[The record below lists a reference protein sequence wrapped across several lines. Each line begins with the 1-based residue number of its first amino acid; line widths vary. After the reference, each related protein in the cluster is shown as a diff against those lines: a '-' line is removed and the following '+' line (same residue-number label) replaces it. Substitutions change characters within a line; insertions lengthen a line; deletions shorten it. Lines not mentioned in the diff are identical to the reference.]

1 MFKLSLWGDFYYLFQ
16 NKSKAFFNFIQDEQ
30 TNPQN
35 AFKELD
41 YLDKN
46 KQVWDQALKYTLILF
61 VAGDVLLDIC
71 WRNVS
76 WWWGGEAEM
85 LHVIE
90 FNF

>member
-1 MFKLSLWGDFYYLFQ
+1 MVANGTNVNKPVAVIFSCARIWPFLTPHVQMFKLSLWGDFYYLFQ

-46 KQVWDQALKYTLILF
+46 KQ
-61 VAGDVLLDIC
+61 
-71 WRNVS
+71 
-76 WWWGGEAEM
+76 E
-85 LHVIE
+85 
-90 FNF
+90 